1 MVWPSSDKAGAPGS
15 GRSPVIALV
24 VTVAVLM
31 AAVTTAWVLES
42 GAGDDAYT
50 VAVVAGDETLAIFTA
65 DELRAMEQVGIVAQG
80 QNQEGPALLGVLK
93 EAGVDSFERLVIR
106 GQGLR
111 DDGVIE
117 LERAAV
123 TDEVVLD
130 FAERG
135 TVKVAGPDIEWAD
148 RVRDVQVIEVR

>member
-1 MVWPSSDKAGAPGS
+1 MDLQSGASSGAPGS

-24 VTVAVLM
+24 VTVAILL
-31 AAVTTAWVLES
+31 AAVTTAWLLEIS
-42 GAGDDAYT
+42 APEDVYSVT
-50 VAVVAGDETLAIFTA
+50 VFVDEQAVAEFSAQDLA
-65 DELRAMEQVGIVAQG
+65 AMEQVHIVAQG
-80 QNQEGPALLGVLK
+80 QNQVGPSLLSVLAA
-93 EAGVDSFERLVIR
+93 AGVDSFEGLVIR

-117 LERAAV
+117 LTRSEV
-123 TDEVVLD
+123 TPDVVLD

-135 TVKVAGPDIEWAD
+135 TVKICSPKISWAD